1 MMNMKNKSFP
11 IDKNR
16 GSALVAAVIFALLAG
31 ALVGSF
37 LKLSTNEYRSAS
49 SAFYYNSLLN
59 LAEAGAEEAAW
70 RLNNDDWDTW
80 DEKNALHQV
89 KQYTDLNIGPYVAGD
104 ISVLAINYDSD
115 TPTLIVEGKTQLP
128 SSRSILKQIE
138 IELSKRSLFANG
150 LTAKDTLTF
159 SGGVAKVDSY
169 DSGDGDYDSF
179 FNRNDNGSIASMSV
193 IIDAVDVANA
203 EIYGYVAT
211 GGADPSVGPNGKIY
225 GADTPEETDV
235 DLNRISTDFYAEFK
249 DVDAPT
255 LVSPDT
261 AMEISGTLTIGDP
274 SGFNE
279 EHFHLD
285 SLDIASNETLIIDG
299 PVIIVVDDFV
309 DINGDIQVTA
319 NGSVTF
325 YVEGDFDID
334 GNGTV
339 NNTNSP
345 SSFVL
350 YGTNDTPG
358 DQEFNLHGNGALR
371 GAVYAPNADLSLSGG
386 GSSGE
391 FLGAAVSYQISIN
404 GNYDFH
410 YDEQLEDF
418 FGSDPSYKMTAW
430 RELTDNADRIP
441 FDDIDNYLDTL

>member
-1 MMNMKNKSFP
+1 M
-11 IDKNR
+11 
-16 GSALVAAVIFALLAG
+16 
-31 ALVGSF
+31 
-37 LKLSTNEYRSAS
+37 
-49 SAFYYNSLLN
+49 
-59 LAEAGAEEAAW
+59 
-70 RLNNDDWDTW
+70 
-80 DEKNALHQV
+80 
-89 KQYTDLNIGPYVAGD
+89 NIGPYVAGD

-115 TPTLIVEGKTQLP
+115 TPTLVVEGKTQLP

-159 SGGVAKVDSY
+159 SGGNAKVDSY
-169 DSGDGDYDSF
+169 DSADGDYDSF
-179 FNRNDNGSIASMSV
+179 FNRKDNGSIASMSV
-193 IIDAVDVANA
+193 VIDAVDVANA

-225 GADTPEETDV
+225 GADTPVETDV
-235 DLNRISTDFYAEFK
+235 DMNRVSTDFYAEFK

-279 EHFHLD
+279 EHFHLS

-299 PVIIVVDDFV
+299 PVVIVVDDFV
-309 DINGDIQVTA
+309 DVKGDVQITE

-325 YVEGDFDID
+325 YVEGDFDIG

-339 NNTNSP
+339 NNTNTP

-358 DQEFNLHGNGALR
+358 DQEFTYMVTVHCEVRSTL
-371 GAVYAPNADLSLSGG
+371 PTPS
-386 GSSGE
+386 
-391 FLGAAVSYQISIN
+391 
-404 GNYDFH
+404 FH
-410 YDEQLEDF
+410 
-418 FGSDPSYKMTAW
+418 
-430 RELTDNADRIP
+430 
-441 FDDIDNYLDTL
+441 